1 MNLGSL
7 FSRYLHPEIAG
18 FARYMCDLAG
28 DDPLPRASLFNPGQI
43 ASIVDYVYTARYL
56 PEKNDY
62 LLGYSGS
69 RMRLLFG
76 ADLGGLML
84 SEVGDPILRQNQRE
98 SYDRVIR
105 THLPLY
111 MRGYYVWPNGKSVP
125 IERLLMPMVDEEG
138 RANTICGMSIPEVAE
153 VDLAMY
159 TGQGPARLVGED
171 ELMLNTG

>member
-1 MNLGSL
+1 MNFGCL

-28 DDPLPRASLFNPGQI
+28 DDPLPRASLFNPGDI

-56 PEKNDY
+56 PGENDY
-62 LLGYSGS
+62 LLGYSGNC
-69 RMRLLFG
+69 MHLLFG
-76 ADLGGLML
+76 ADLGGMRL
-84 SEVGDPILRQNQRE
+84 SEVGDAILRQSQHD

-125 IERLLMPMVDEEG
+125 IERLLVPMVDEDG
-138 RANTICGMSIPEVAE
+138 HANTICGISIPGVAE

-171 ELMLNTG
+171 ELMLNTA

>member
-7 FSRYLHPEIAG
+7 FSRYVHPEIAG

-28 DDPLPRASLFNPGQI
+28 DDPLPRASLFNPGKI
-43 ASIVDYVYTARYL
+43 ASIVDYVYTAQYL
-56 PEKNDY
+56 PEEDDY
-62 LLGYSGS
+62 LFSYSGNC
-69 RMRLLFG
+69 MRLLFG
-76 ADLGGLML
+76 LELGGMHL
-84 SEVGDPILRQNQRE
+84 SEVGDPLLRRGQRA

-125 IERLLMPMVDEEG
+125 IERLLIPMVNDDG
-138 RANTICGMSIPEVAE
+138 HPNTICGISIPEIAE

-159 TGQGPARLVGED
+159 AGQGPARLIGED
-171 ELMLNTG
+171 ELMLNTA